1 MSKSSNLRSLQ
12 NPLRYLA
19 LVVLP
24 KCTEGAECA
33 EGLVCVCAGGAV
45 VRGGCWGGVMMGGEC
60 S

>member
-24 KCTEGAECA
+24 KPQRSRAKQSQAKQSQAMPSKAEESKA
-33 EGLVCVCAGGAV
+33 KQSKPSSQVK
-45 VRGGCWGGVMMGGEC
+45 
-60 S
+60 